1 MSAHV
6 LPRGRR
12 LLSHTADVRLEA
24 WGPTLAECL
33 DQCVRALADVFVL
46 APDDAAHVRVPVDLP
61 AGSPS
66 ELVVALLEEALFIV
80 DVRGL
85 VPVRARVETG
95 LDGLRGEFDAVA
107 LAEVEQS
114 GSVPKAIARS
124 DLEVGET
131 DGAWR
136 AVVTVDV

>member
-1 MSAHV
+1 MSAH
-6 LPRGRR
+6 LIPRGRR

-24 WGPTLAECL
+24 WGPTLVECL

-46 APDDAAHVRVPVDLP
+46 APDDAAHVYVPVHLP

-66 ELVVALLEEALFIV
+66 EVVVALLEEALFLV

-85 VPVRARVETG
+85 VPLRARLDIGSRGVTG
-95 LDGLRGEFDAVA
+95 AFDAVA
-107 LAEVEQS
+107 LTEVEQA

-131 DGAWR
+131 DGAWH